1 MAVSGV
7 GEMGVD
13 LSGWGIQVNRR
24 PLNPSGLGTHS
35 GRRGWKSIFVVGFGI
50 LPNKVV
56 QEESLATAVIHPP
69 FGPLYFLLEEK
80 KDNTL
85 CINWCSCPRWFH
97 LYGLLPP
104 PHWARDDHLIWKQKG
119 SVMEYFLFLVDWWS
133 WYEVSPFP
141 TCKGWTSKK
150 KEWFRVGL
158 SWKVPSFLPEPPKS
172 HCCYQQGR

>member
-69 FGPLYFLLEEK
+69 LVPCISFSK
-80 KDNTL
+80 KRKTTL
-85 CINWCSCPRWFH
+85 CVSIDVLVQDDFTFTVYCP
-97 LYGLLPP
+97 LPT
-104 PHWARDDHLIWKQKG
+104 
-119 SVMEYFLFLVDWWS
+119 E
-133 WYEVSPFP
+133 
-141 TCKGWTSKK
+141 
-150 KEWFRVGL
+150 
-158 SWKVPSFLPEPPKS
+158 
-172 HCCYQQGR
+172 QGMTI

>member
-85 CINWCSCPRWFH
+85 CINVLVQDDFTFTVYCP
-97 LYGLLPP
+97 LPT
-104 PHWARDDHLIWKQKG
+104 
-119 SVMEYFLFLVDWWS
+119 E
-133 WYEVSPFP
+133 
-141 TCKGWTSKK
+141 
-150 KEWFRVGL
+150 
-158 SWKVPSFLPEPPKS
+158 
-172 HCCYQQGR
+172 QGMTI

>member
-69 FGPLYFLLEEK
+69 LWSPVFPSRRKERQHSVYQLMFLSKMISPLRFTAPSPL
-80 KDNTL
+80 
-85 CINWCSCPRWFH
+85 S
-97 LYGLLPP
+97 
-104 PHWARDDHLIWKQKG
+104 KG
-119 SVMEYFLFLVDWWS
+119 
-133 WYEVSPFP
+133 
-141 TCKGWTSKK
+141 
-150 KEWFRVGL
+150 
-158 SWKVPSFLPEPPKS
+158 
-172 HCCYQQGR
+172 